1 MLVFCDVIIFYPDLN
16 KVQKYENMPYCR
28 TNKNVYLCKLSN
40 VQNINIMSNNY
51 NLKKVNLLITL
62 FICISSILNAQWISP
77 GNGTTYTLTDLVD
90 VTNGVVTNGPDGLL
104 IDADLTISAN
114 DVLKI
119 DNQVTRVD
127 IDAILITINGSMI
140 CTNSNR
146 VRFYGLNE
154 TNHFSMRFENATAC
168 NLKNM
173 YFSDGAG
180 IKVIESEVTFDDVK
194 FVYFTTD
201 YCHSAIDIFN
211 CNPVIQNCYFLL
223 NEGAAIGSP
232 ANGQSS
238 PIILNCEFDSNVDGA
253 NIPQI
258 NLGPGAEDTI
268 YIVGNL
274 VDGTYAGFHTG
285 GISIADLMGTG
296 DTKILLKD
304 NIIKRN
310 RYGYNQQGYHLSS
323 LIIGN
328 EFLDNYHEDNPM
340 NGGSG
345 ISIYGM
351 DENNKAVIRDNV
363 ITGNLWGI
371 TAINGFDID
380 LGTEDDWGHNE
391 IHNNANSGVSYDLYN
406 NSAYDIMAVGND
418 WGTTSEQEV
427 EDHIVHQHDNSS
439 YGLVTFIPFVGY
451 DAVGEAEDAAFVVAP
466 NPAQGRFTV
475 EGKGK
480 LTIVNTL
487 GQTLLSKNINGQ
499 ETIELPQGIYLVR
512 LGNAVQKVLV
522 R

>member
-1 MLVFCDVIIFYPDLN
+1 M
-16 KVQKYENMPYCR
+16 
-28 TNKNVYLCKLSN
+28 
-40 VQNINIMSNNY
+40 
-51 NLKKVNLLITL
+51 KKATL
-62 FICISSILNAQWISP
+62 FLALFLGLGSMLNAQWVSP
-77 GNGTTYTLTDLVD
+77 GNGTTYTMSNLVD
-90 VTNGVVTNGPDGLL
+90 ITNEMVTFDGTNYH
-104 IDADLTISAN
+104 IHSDLTISTN

-119 DNQVTRVD
+119 DNGYTKIFVEN
-127 IDAILITINGSMI
+127 AHITINGTMI
-140 CTNSNR
+140 CENANR
-146 VRFYGLNE
+146 VVIMGDPSFTML
-154 TNHFSMRFENATAC
+154 FDNATAC
-168 NLKNM
+168 EIKKM

-180 IKVIESEVTFDDVK
+180 IKLIESDVTFDDVK
-194 FVYFTTD
+194 FVYFTTE

-211 CNPVIQNCYFLL
+211 CDPVIQNCFFML

-232 ANGQSS
+232 VNGQSS
-238 PIILNCEFDSNVDGA
+238 PKILNCDFDSNVDGA

-258 NLGPGAEDTI
+258 NLGPGSEDTI
-268 YIVGNL
+268 YIVGNFI
-274 VDGTYAGFHTG
+274 DGTYAHFYTG
-285 GISIADLMGTG
+285 GISIADLMGIG

-304 NIIKRN
+304 NVIKNN

-323 LIIGN
+323 MIIGN

-371 TAINGFDID
+371 TAINGFDIN

-391 IHNNANSGVSYDLYN
+391 IHNNANSGATYDLYN

-427 EDHIVHQHDNSS
+427 EDHIVHQHDNPS
-439 YGLVTFIPFVGY
+439 YGLVTFIPFIGY
-451 DAVGEAEDAAFVVAP
+451 DAVGETEDAAFVVAP
-466 NPAQGRFTV
+466 NPAQGRFTI

-487 GQTLLSKNINGQ
+487 GQTLLSTTLDGQ
-499 ETIELPQGIYLVR
+499 ETIELPQGIYLVK
-512 LGNAVQKVLV
+512 LDNAVRKVLV
-522 R
+522 K

>member
-1 MLVFCDVIIFYPDLN
+1 M
-16 KVQKYENMPYCR
+16 
-28 TNKNVYLCKLSN
+28 
-40 VQNINIMSNNY
+40 
-51 NLKKVNLLITL
+51 KKATL
-62 FICISSILNAQWISP
+62 FLALFLGLGSMLNAQWVSP
-77 GNGTTYTLTDLVD
+77 GNGTTYTMSNLVD
-90 VTNGVVTNGPDGLL
+90 ITNEVVTFDGTNYH
-104 IDADLTISAN
+104 IHSDLTISTN

-119 DNQVTRVD
+119 DNGYTKVFVEN
-127 IDAILITINGSMI
+127 AHITINGTMI
-140 CTNSNR
+140 CENANR
-146 VRFYGLNE
+146 VVIMGDPSFTML
-154 TNHFSMRFENATAC
+154 FDNATAC
-168 NLKNM
+168 EIKKM

-180 IKVIESEVTFDDVK
+180 IKLIESEVTFDDVK
-194 FVYFTTD
+194 FVYFTTE

-211 CNPVIQNCYFLL
+211 CDPVIQNCFFML

-232 ANGQSS
+232 VNGQSS
-238 PIILNCEFDSNVDGA
+238 PKILNCDFDSNVDGA

-258 NLGPGAEDTI
+258 NLGPGSEDTI
-268 YIVGNL
+268 YIVGNFI
-274 VDGTYAGFHTG
+274 DGTYAHFYTG
-285 GISIADLMGTG
+285 GISIADLMGIG

-304 NIIKRN
+304 NVIKNN

-323 LIIGN
+323 MIIGN

-391 IHNNANSGVSYDLYN
+391 IHNNANSGVTYDLYN

-427 EDHIVHQHDNSS
+427 EDHIVHQHDNPS
-439 YGLVTFIPFVGY
+439 YGLVTFIPFIGY
-451 DAVGEAEDAAFVVAP
+451 DAVGETEDAAFVVAP
-466 NPAQGRFTV
+466 NPAQGRFTI

-487 GQTLLSKNINGQ
+487 GQTLLSTTLDGQ
-499 ETIELPQGIYLVR
+499 ETIELPQGIYLVK
-512 LGNAVQKVLV
+512 LDNAVRKVLV
-522 R
+522 K